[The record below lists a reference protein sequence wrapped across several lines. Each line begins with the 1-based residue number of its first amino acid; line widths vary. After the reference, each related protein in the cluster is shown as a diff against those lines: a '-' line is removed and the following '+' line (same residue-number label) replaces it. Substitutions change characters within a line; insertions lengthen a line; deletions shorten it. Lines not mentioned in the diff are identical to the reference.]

1 MNASMGTLTTHA
13 PDWLVSEMPAGYQTR
28 FAEIQRLS
36 AEMHAMDQMAR
47 LLWETGAPLQ
57 EAVRDTIASLKLE
70 IDPVV
75 DAGLGLAA
83 QIDNKRR
90 LLIHVASAESAI
102 EKKSPELAS
111 VFKLVHEI
119 AHADDRVV
127 LVTNTDRSA
136 PPKGR
141 PSSVTQE
148 AGDLL
153 ERLGVNVLPTTTLF
167 GLWMISLQEPQ
178 RARAYL
184 EKLHAQDGGPAP
196 VVELSRPT

>member
-1 MNASMGTLTTHA
+1 MSATMGTSTTHT

-57 EAVRDTIASLKLE
+57 EAVRDTLASLKLE
-70 IDPVV
+70 IDPVA
-75 DAGLGLAA
+75 DSALGLAVR
-83 QIDNKRR
+83 IDHKRR
-90 LLIHVASAESAI
+90 LLIHVATAESAI

-111 VFKLVHEI
+111 VFKLLHEI
-119 AHADDRVV
+119 AHDDDRVV
-127 LVTNTDRSA
+127 LVTNTDRSG

-141 PSSVTQE
+141 PSSVTEE
-148 AGDLL
+148 AGGLL
-153 ERLGVNVLPTTTLF
+153 KRLGVNVLPTTTLF
-167 GLWMISLQEPQ
+167 GLWTISLQEPQ

-196 VVELSRPT
+196 MVS